1 MDINHPS
8 QKLASGTGVK
18 RAPGPRCY
26 IAPADVVPVM
36 QEQFNY
42 LLAHSTTG
50 CSPDCPACRR
60 LEQIKCCLL
69 QPFAC

>member
-1 MDINHPS
+1 MDSNHPS
-8 QKLASGTGVK
+8 QNLASGTGAK

-26 IAPADVVPVM
+26 IGPAETVPVL

-42 LLAHSTTG
+42 LLAHNGSV
-50 CSPDCPACRR
+50 CPPACPACRR

-69 QPFAC
+69 QPFVC